1 MCNIS
6 NGDFSLTTTMD
17 LDEVKDAV
25 RRWRHDFNRLTFER
39 QRHHEELERL
49 RLHEKLFEDNEK
61 LLRQENAALK
71 SQLSNHCLVLDR
83 LKKLRV
89 QYDALK
95 EDLDDA
101 RATMCAN
108 VLECD
113 EKMDEKQREWERLVR
128 ANAEELSACE
138 AAANQ
143 KLESER
149 RAHEERMDEV
159 LKELEAQRAKMK
171 AMEQQHRCEL
181 IALQLERDE
190 QLMQMEGKLRKLQS
204 SGHDVCRQKY
214 AALHRELTDLKA
226 RMTSNDDDIVGS
238 SPDERGVANGNS
250 TPVVGF
256 QPSSTKQRNDVHRG
270 AANDNHEVHE
280 ISEDEG
286 EAEAI
291 LPTFEA
297 PSGVG
302 DNAEGVIGSPGGQSR
317 SAQPAGAGKDAAKPR
332 ASHEALIT
340 ASPVPDARINQAS
353 RDVRLQAATPRGFVC
368 PRKPPGSPAHV
379 LPKERPKRRKLL
391 LEVEDVLFV
400 DAE

>member
-1 MCNIS
+1 Q
-6 NGDFSLTTTMD
+6 
-17 LDEVKDAV
+17 VKDAV

-61 LLRQENAALK
+61 LLRQENAGLK

-113 EKMDEKQREWERLVR
+113 EKMDEKQRELERLVR

-149 RAHEERMDEV
+149 RAHDERMDEV
-159 LKELEAQRAKMK
+159 LKELEAQQAKMK
-171 AMEQQHRCEL
+171 ATEQQHRCEL

-214 AALHRELTDLKA
+214 AALHRELTDLKS
-226 RMTSNDDDIVGS
+226 RMTNNDDDIVGS

-250 TPVVGF
+250 APVVGF

-270 AANDNHEVHE
+270 AANNDNHEVHE
-280 ISEDEG
+280 ISEDES

-297 PSGVG
+297 PLEVV
-302 DNAEGVIGSPGGQSR
+302 DNAEDGIGSPAGQSR
-317 SAQPAGAGKDAAKPR
+317 SAQPTGVSKDAAKSG
-332 ASHEALIT
+332 ASHEALVT
-340 ASPVPDARINQAS
+340 ASPVPDARISQAG
-353 RDVRLQAATPRGFVC
+353 RNVRLQPATPRGFVS

-379 LPKERPKRRKLL
+379 LPKEKPKRRKLL